1 MKKLMLVFGALISNY
16 VYAGYN
22 ANFSGKVTAVLTYPG
37 STQVLI
43 RVEGQPKTHPQ
54 CTNFDYLTIPAD
66 ISNDSRQLVMS
77 RLLLAFASGQA
88 VNIGYDKEGGCV
100 SGRIRVHRVG

>member
-1 MKKLMLVFGALISNY
+1 MKKLILLVLFAWSNA
-16 VYAGYN
+16 YAGYN
-22 ANFSGKVTAVLTYPG
+22 ANFSGKITAVLTYPG

-43 RVEGQPKTHPQ
+43 RVEGQPTSHPQ
-54 CTNFDYLTIPAD
+54 CTSLDFLAIPSD
-66 ISNDSRQLVMS
+66 ISNESRQLVMS

>member
-1 MKKLMLVFGALISNY
+1 MAFALLIGNHA
-16 VYAGYN
+16 YAGYN

-37 STQVLI
+37 STRVLI

-66 ISNDSRQLVMS
+66 ISNESRQLVMS
-77 RLLLAFASGQA
+77 RLLLAFASGQT